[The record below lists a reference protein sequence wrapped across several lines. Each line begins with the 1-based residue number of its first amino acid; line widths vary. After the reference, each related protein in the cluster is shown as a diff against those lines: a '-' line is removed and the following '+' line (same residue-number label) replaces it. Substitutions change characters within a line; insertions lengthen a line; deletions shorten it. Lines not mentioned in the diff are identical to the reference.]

1 VTLFAKVETH
11 EGDVMVLTKTHY
23 LLFLNMPRTSVMPA
37 QAGKLGSRGVQ
48 FHWTTSDPTV
58 LEGLHNSVVQT
69 LRGGVA
75 LSELRGIADFGLK
88 LMSLGPGLPFI
99 PEDAPL
105 PTTLKQIGPYVK
117 RVI

>member
-1 VTLFAKVETH
+1 
-11 EGDVMVLTKTHY
+11 
-23 LLFLNMPRTSVMPA
+23 
-37 QAGKLGSRGVQ
+37 
-48 FHWTTSDPTV
+48 
-58 LEGLHNSVVQT
+58 
-69 LRGGVA
+69 